1 MIRKNSLI
9 LYRIGNK
16 NFLTKCCFPPK
27 YAPPVIGPNNVFGGN
42 SAKIKK
48 FHKGK

>member
-1 MIRKNSLI
+1 M
-9 LYRIGNK
+9 GNK
-16 NFLTKCCFPPK
+16 RPLISLCSSTKC
-27 YAPPVIGPNNVFGGN
+27 APPVIGPNKVFGGN